1 MAVKVI
7 AGRAHGRRL
16 RVPGGGGTRP
26 TSGLVRGALFNMLA
40 HRGWLDDARILDCFA
55 GSGALGIEALS
66 RGAQSAIFVESAAPA
81 ARVLRENVAAS
92 GFADRTRVMTMSMTR
107 ALRALGR
114 EGVVIDGVLAD
125 PPYGEGLVQQLV
137 DEIERAGV
145 LAEDGWIAV
154 EHAADEPPVPGPG
167 LALVTARRHG
177 RTTLSLLARPA
188 EAR

>member
-66 RGAQSAIFVESAAPA
+66 RGARSAVFVESAPA
-81 ARVLRENVAAS
+81 AARILRENVAAS
-92 GFADRTRVMTMSMTR
+92 GLGERSRVLAMPMARAIR
-107 ALRALGR
+107 ALQR
-114 EGVVIDGVLAD
+114 ENVTVDGVLAD
-125 PPYGEGLVQQLV
+125 PPYGEGLVQRLL
-137 DEIERAGV
+137 DEIERAGI

-154 EHAADEPPVPGPG
+154 EHEANEAPVPGPG
-167 LALVTARRHG
+167 LALVTSRRHG
-177 RTTLSLLARPA
+177 RTTLSLLARAA
-188 EAR
+188 EDA